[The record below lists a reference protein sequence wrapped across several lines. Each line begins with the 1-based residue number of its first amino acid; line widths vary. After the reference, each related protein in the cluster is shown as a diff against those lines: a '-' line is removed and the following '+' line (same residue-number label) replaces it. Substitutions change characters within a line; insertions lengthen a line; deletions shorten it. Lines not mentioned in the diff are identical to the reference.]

1 MSIQRK
7 YTGQPAEMRATPQR
21 FAIRRPISEWADKA
35 GELSALTFP
44 ALDDR
49 QAALLPNFLS
59 RDAVLCH
66 AQSPEGILWAGTKEG
81 LWRIDPANPESY
93 DRVQCFRAYGYLLDN
108 HVKSLQPDGQ
118 GGVYALTETGVSHIA
133 FKSMSAKQ
141 KACLYSEVNYR
152 CMNRRGM
159 LSGGVYHPEKKAWTG
174 RESDN
179 DGLWT
184 SLVAMGDLCRY
195 AVLRDDPKA
204 SPEERR
210 RARELATLWTE
221 ACLLLCYIPGW
232 KGSVPAFVRYNKAAS
247 NRCSDEYLQEGR
259 PYATTL
265 PDNGPAGLITHEPT
279 PLEPGD
285 WAVSNAMPEIV
296 FRNVE
301 GYIARSYHV
310 NDPENDPIPFH
321 DGVFFRKK
329 NAPDGKLISVR
340 VPTTTYKG
348 DDIPPLL
355 SVDSSL
361 PIPERL
367 RRLYTSEVNA
377 VTGRHYND
385 DDITYKCDTSNDELV
400 GHYALWQ
407 LAYDILGPEDPE
419 LAQIIADFAARHAR
433 HIAENGFCLVDA
445 GGQPTSWARMSR
457 EYYSNRGSDGF
468 LDAPLGL
475 SILLQLFKVAHHVTG
490 DSQWDEIYRMLALD
504 EPYRYADV
512 LAENYLRHET
522 LARDLAGREL
532 SESETFNAIVEFMN
546 YSDIRMSAISYYTLM
561 QLERNPVLVE
571 KYRAGADSWWK
582 VLQYSRDVEW
592 YLTYQLAYNDQRIK
606 DGHGRSL
613 VDVLAWQLSRFP
625 VNPRGFQID
634 NASRPDV
641 LAEGD
646 RLFDPCT
653 GLPLALPMDE
663 RGSKGSNVFAAVSG
677 TPPISGRKALSKSYN
692 MIMPYWLGRYHG
704 LLSDSGADGPVGFE
718 DVMALANQDI

>member
-1 MSIQRK
+1 MYIKRD
-7 YTGQPAEMRATPQR
+7 YTGRAAGMRETPQR
-21 FAIRRPISEWADKA
+21 FAIRRPIAQWADKA
-35 GELSALTFP
+35 GELSALVFP
-44 ALDDR
+44 ALSGEE
-49 QAALLPNFLS
+49 AALLPGFIAESN
-59 RDAVLCH
+59 VLCH
-66 AQSPEGILWAGTKEG
+66 AQSPEGILWVGTGEG
-81 LWRIDPANPESY
+81 LWRLDAANAEPY
-93 DRVQCFRAYGYLLDN
+93 DRVQCFRASGYLLDN
-108 HVKSLQPDGQ
+108 TVKSLQADGE

-141 KACLYSEVNYR
+141 KAALYSEINYR

-159 LSGGVYHPEKKAWTG
+159 LSGGVYNEEKKAWLG

-210 RARELATLWTE
+210 RAKELATLWTE

-232 KGSVPAFVRYNKAAS
+232 RGSVPAFVRYNKAAS
-247 NRCSDEYLQEGR
+247 NRCSEEYLKEGH

-265 PDNGPAGLITHEPT
+265 AGDGPAGMITHVPA
-279 PLEPGD
+279 PLNPDD
-285 WAVSNAMPEIV
+285 WAVSNAAPEVV

-310 NDPENDPIPFH
+310 NDAANDPVPYH

-329 NAPDGKLISVR
+329 YAPDGRLLSIR
-340 VPTTTYKG
+340 VPSTTGKG

-355 SVDSSL
+355 AVDSSM

-367 RRLYTSEVNA
+367 RRLYTQE
-377 VTGRHYND
+377 GWGD
-385 DDITYKCDTSNDELV
+385 DEIIYKCDTSNDELV
-400 GHYALWQ
+400 GHYAVWQ

-419 LAQIIADFAARHAR
+419 LKGIIAEIAARHAK
-433 HIAENGFCLVDA
+433 HIADNDFCHIDA

-490 DSQWDEIYRMLALD
+490 DGQWEDIYRKLALE

-512 LAENYLRHET
+512 LSEYYDRHVVLGRE
-522 LARDLAGREL
+522 LAGREL
-532 SESETFNAIVEFMN
+532 TGEEMFQSIVEFLN

-561 QLERNPVLVE
+561 QLERDPALVE
-571 KYRAGADSWWK
+571 KYRAGADSWWR
-582 VLQYSRDVEW
+582 VLKYSRDVEW
-592 YLTYQLAYNDQRIK
+592 YLTYQLAYNDREVK
-606 DGHGRSL
+606 DAHGRPL
-613 VDVLAWQLSRFP
+613 AEVLAWQLSRFP
-625 VNPRGFQID
+625 INPRGARID
-634 NASRPDV
+634 NSTRPDV
-641 LAEGD
+641 RTQGE
-646 RLFDPCT
+646 RLFDPST
-653 GLPLALPMDE
+653 GSPLALPMDE
-663 RGSKGSNVFAAVSG
+663 RGSMGSDVYSAVSG
-677 TPPISGRKALSKSYN
+677 TPQTGRKTLQKSYN

-704 LLSDSGADGPVGFE
+704 LLADSGVDGPVGFE
-718 DVMALANQDI
+718 DIMALAEQDVRESL